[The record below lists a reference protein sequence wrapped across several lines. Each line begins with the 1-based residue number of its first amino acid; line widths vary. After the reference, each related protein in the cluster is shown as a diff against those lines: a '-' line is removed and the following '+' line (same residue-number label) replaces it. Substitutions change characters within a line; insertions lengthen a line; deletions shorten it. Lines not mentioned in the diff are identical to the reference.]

1 MLDAQFNTAS
11 LTEADARALVQR
23 LLTGDAEAFEVLF
36 KHYHAK
42 VYGQAIRLLGND
54 AEAEEVLQE
63 VFLTVYEKAH
73 TFRGEAAFST
83 WLYRLTA
90 NAALGRLR
98 RRRRHPERSLDDFM
112 PTFQEDGHHRVR
124 PVVDW
129 SQDLENQLAEAE
141 ARRLLREAIDDL
153 PPIDKAVVVF
163 SEFDELSNQE
173 IGDIL
178 GLSVSAVKARL
189 HRARLYLRGRLSVLF
204 SHASLEGNRLS

>member
-1 MLDAQFNTAS
+1 MPESPLQTAS
-11 LTEADARALVQR
+11 LTASDALGLVQR
-23 LLTGDAEAFEVLF
+23 LLTGDVEAFDVLF

-63 VFLTVYEKAH
+63 VFLSVYEHAH

-90 NAALGRLR
+90 NAALTRLR
-98 RRRRHPERSLDDFM
+98 RRQRHPETSLDDYM
-112 PTFQEDGHHRVR
+112 PAFQEDGHHRVR

-129 SQDLENQLAEAE
+129 SQNLENQLAEAE
-141 ARRLLREAIDDL
+141 ARHLLRQAIDDL
-153 PPIDKAVVVF
+153 PALDKAVVVF

-178 GLSVSAVKARL
+178 GLSVSAVKSRL

-204 SHASLEGNRLS
+204 SDVSS